1 MFSMTALCVF
11 FLILSDRIE
20 AIIDQLSFNGKM
32 FILFNT
38 VFFNY
43 VFLYKNLDTR
53 IRYKKIF
60 PKDKLV
66 IESASVH
73 ENYL

>member
-1 MFSMTALCVF
+1 MFSMTALCVL
-11 FLILSDRIE
+11 LILSGDRIK

-43 VFLYKNLDTR
+43 VFLYKSLDTR

-60 PKDKLV
+60 LIDKLV
-66 IESASVH
+66 IESASAH